1 MKPRREDTVSV
12 HKSDATAIPEAG
24 PEVLVQGWES
34 SNQGAESVVSNKDKP
49 SRVEVKRVSAM
60 KVRSVRY
67 FCGVQ
72 SKG

>member
-1 MKPRREDTVSV
+1 MSV

-24 PEVLVQGWES
+24 LEVLVQG

-60 KVRSVRY
+60 KVGSVRY